1 MAGGTHLEL
10 EERERLAALKAEGLS
25 LRAIARALGRAASTV
40 SRELRRNA
48 LPRGGYLPVHAEGCY
63 RERRQRPAVL
73 ERDERLGRFVRER
86 LLEGWTPEQIAGWL
100 KRGEERG
107 LRPVSLETIYAF
119 VHRPGQ
125 KGEKLWKLLPRGR
138 ARRGRRR
145 ARQPR
150 STIAGRR
157 SIHDRPEDVQERKD
171 AGHWEGDLLICK
183 RTRPVLVLKERKTR
197 FVLAARLAGKSAAE
211 TVAVLM
217 AVFRRLDPR
226 LRSSITFDNDT
237 AFARHGLLASAC
249 SMTTWFCD
257 AYASWQKGAVE
268 NANGRLR
275 RDLPRDLDLDA
286 LGRRRAA
293 GDRAQPQSHAAEV
306 PRLPHPAP
314 SVARGAWQGRADPLR
329 LTRCA
334 SPVNP
339 PPSGPRRRAGP
350 ARAARGWRCPAGGRG
365 LPVRP
370 GSAREFVPSWDGTAG
385 FRAAAVALIVRPP
398 AGSPAGRQA
407 RGCTSKEPGSGKAA
421 GSVIAVFLHAAA
433 GAAVVS
439 RLLSGMAH
447 SRPWKPAGGRRPD
460 GREKGDPSGG
470 TVPYGATLAGGEG
483 HGRPPPGRRCARLD
497 TT

>member
-1 MAGGTHLEL
+1 VAGGTPLEL
-10 EERERLAALKAEGLS
+10 EERERLAALEAEGLS
-25 LRAIARALGRAASTV
+25 LRAIARALGRAASTI

-48 LPRGGYLPVHAEGCY
+48 LPKGGYLPAHAEGCY

-100 KRGEERG
+100 ERGEERG

-119 VHRPGQ
+119 VHRPRQ

-138 ARRGRRR
+138 ARRGRTR

-157 SIHDRPEDVQERKD
+157 SIHDRPEAVQGREE
-171 AGHWEGDLLICK
+171 AGHREGDLLICE

-226 LRSSITFDNDT
+226 LRASITFDNDT

-249 SMTTWFCD
+249 SMATWFCD

-286 LGRRRAA
+286 LSEAEL
-293 GDRAQPQSHAAEV
+293 QEIVLSHNLT
-306 PRLPHPAP
+306 PRKCL
-314 SVARGAWQGRADPLR
+314 GFLTPLQ
-329 LTRCA
+329 
-334 SPVNP
+334 
-339 PPSGPRRRAGP
+339 
-350 ARAARGWRCPAGGRG
+350 
-365 LPVRP
+365 
-370 GSAREFVPSWDGTAG
+370 
-385 FRAAAVALIVRPP
+385 ALL
-398 AGSPAGRQA
+398 
-407 RGCTSKEPGSGKAA
+407 KELGKDVQIRFA
-421 GSVIAVFLHAAA
+421 
-433 GAAVVS
+433 
-439 RLLSGMAH
+439 
-447 SRPWKPAGGRRPD
+447 
-460 GREKGDPSGG
+460 
-470 TVPYGATLAGGEG
+470 
-483 HGRPPPGRRCARLD
+483 
-497 TT
+497 